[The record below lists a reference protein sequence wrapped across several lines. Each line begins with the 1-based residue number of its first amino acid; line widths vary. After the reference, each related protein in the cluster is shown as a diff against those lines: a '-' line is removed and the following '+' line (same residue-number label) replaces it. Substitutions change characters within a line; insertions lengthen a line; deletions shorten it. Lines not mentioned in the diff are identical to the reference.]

1 MKMTVTAFEEAFA
14 LCETE
19 ARETIQLPRERLP
32 IAAEIGDR
40 LEWQGRSI
48 RILRTET
55 VARRQEIDQLIDE
68 LFED

>member
-1 MKMTVTAFEEAFA
+1 MKMTVTAFEDDLA

-19 ARETIQLPRERLP
+19 ARETITVPRRRLP
-32 IAAEIGDR
+32 VAATIGDR

-55 VARRQEIDQLIDE
+55 ANRRREVEQLMDE

>member
-1 MKMTVTAFEEAFA
+1 MKMTVTAFEDTLA

-19 ARETIQLPRERLP
+19 TRETMTIPRGRLP
-32 IAAEIGDR
+32 VAAKVGDR

-55 VARRQEIDQLIDE
+55 ALRRQEVDQLMDE